1 VKRLVAYSSVAHM
14 GFVILGI
21 FSFTEWGM
29 QGALYQM
36 LNHGVSTGAL
46 FLLVGFI
53 YERRHT
59 RQISDF
65 GGLANVMPIYAT
77 IFVITS
83 MSSVG
88 LPFLNGFVG
97 EFLIMIGMW
106 KSPALDGIGWLGWNW
121 NYVATMLAGTGV
133 IFAAVYLLWMIQRV
147 FFGKVTSDK
156 NRTLT
161 DLSWREIGLIAPL
174 LFLMVYMG
182 VYPRPFLDRSEESVR
197 AIQERVVHQAGG
209 TVEHAQK

>member
-1 VKRLVAYSSVAHM
+1 
-14 GFVILGI
+14 
-21 FSFTEWGM
+21 
-29 QGALYQM
+29 
-36 LNHGVSTGAL
+36 
-46 FLLVGFI
+46 
-53 YERRHT
+53 
-59 RQISDF
+59 
-65 GGLANVMPIYAT
+65 
-77 IFVITS
+77 

-106 KSPALDGIGWLGWNW
+106 KSNALDGITWLNWNW

-147 FFGKVTSDK
+147 FFGKVTNEK
-156 NRTLT
+156 NRSLT
-161 DLSWREIGLIAPL
+161 DLSWREIGLMAPL
-174 LFLMVYMG
+174 LALMVYMG
-182 VYPRPFLDRSEESVR
+182 VYPKPFLNTSEASVK